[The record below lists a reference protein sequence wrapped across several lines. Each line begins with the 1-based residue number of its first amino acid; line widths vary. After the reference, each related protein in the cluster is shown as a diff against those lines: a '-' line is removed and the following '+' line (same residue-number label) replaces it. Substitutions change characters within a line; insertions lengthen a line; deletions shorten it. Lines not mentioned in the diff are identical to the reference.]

1 MNKVFVGIGSNLG
14 DKFNNISQVFNSLKE
29 NSNFSNIK
37 KSSLYETR
45 PYGKVNQENF
55 INAVFYF
62 ETNFSVNEIF
72 NYTKDLEKKIGRIK
86 RKHWGPREIDIDILL
101 YNNIIYED
109 QKITIP
115 HKDLL
120 NRDFVL
126 VPLIEIDDKV
136 KHPKEKK
143 AIKQFLFELTD
154 RYIIKKI
161 SLDF

>member
-1 MNKVFVGIGSNLG
+1 
-14 DKFNNISQVFNSLKE
+14 
-29 NSNFSNIK
+29 
-37 KSSLYETR
+37 
-45 PYGKVNQENF
+45 
-55 INAVFYF
+55 
-62 ETNFSVNEIF
+62 
-72 NYTKDLEKKIGRIK
+72 
-86 RKHWGPREIDIDILL
+86 LL

-136 KHPKEKK
+136 MHPKEKK